1 MAMVA
6 RHAEC
11 YEYLSFRR
19 TLTNGEK
26 ATRRGRQAKRSAGE
40 MAESAYTLQYAYGS
54 LTDFGIVLQ
63 RATGHGRQDEDVIA
77 SLPFD
82 PDGRQGPSIRQ

>member
-63 RATGHGRQDEDVIA
+63 RDTGGRTKTS
-77 SLPFD
+77 SLLPSRD
-82 PDGRQGPSIRQ
+82 PDGREGPSISQ